1 MHRIYS
7 TGLYGALKSVT
18 VLWRLRN
25 CRDIIIIIIITTVVT
40 ATQSPRPL
48 GLPKNTYI
56 LWQNEIIRHWSLA
69 KISAVQL
76 HLRHSYYKQ

>member
-40 ATQSPRPL
+40 ATQSPR
-48 GLPKNTYI
+48 
-56 LWQNEIIRHWSLA
+56 
-69 KISAVQL
+69 VQD
-76 HLRHSYYKQ
+76 H